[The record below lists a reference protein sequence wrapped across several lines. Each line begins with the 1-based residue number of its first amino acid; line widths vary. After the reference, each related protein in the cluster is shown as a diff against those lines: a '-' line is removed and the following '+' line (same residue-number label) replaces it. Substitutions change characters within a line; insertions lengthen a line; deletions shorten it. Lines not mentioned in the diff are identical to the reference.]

1 MTELLDSCFKQVDSI
16 HRYIISARSRNIHFR
31 LFNSMLRLQDTKI
44 SAGRLNFFINVCK
57 KLKID
62 IDRFAA
68 LVDQHKTDNMDNMR
82 QVI

>member
-1 MTELLDSCFKQVDSI
+1 MFTLLLNCMFS
-16 HRYIISARSRNIHFR
+16 
-31 LFNSMLRLQDTKI
+31 LQDTKI

-68 LVDQHKTDNMDNMR
+68 LVDQHKTDTMDNMR